1 MNFIKYLFL
10 LAAIMVYVNAN
21 AGYFECN
28 GLCYNTLSDSTV
40 EVINAKR
47 MNPNAAP
54 NETYND
60 SIIKNGKVIIP
71 SMVSYFGG
79 NFTVVSI
86 GDYAFHPM
94 AKVKE
99 YELPTT
105 ITSIGDGAFWENG
118 LLEKINIPDG
128 VTSIGSSAFEKDKAL
143 KTVYLPNGITS
154 IGKSAFAESGITT
167 INLPSSL
174 TRIEK
179 STFYWCNGLKEITIP
194 DKVEIIDERAF
205 QSCSNLESVHIGAG
219 LKEIKEFGIGNCDNL
234 SCIEVSKDNPNFYSE
249 NNIIYTKDKT
259 CLYFSAPNQTGN
271 YVMPQTVTS
280 IGLRALQGSKF
291 NSIKFSDNLNEIG
304 KYGLLYC
311 PNLIALVLPSSI
323 KHIPFMSTRCNNLKY
338 LVLGKDFSYIYD
350 SNEFGNLERIICY
363 NTCLTLKKVDS

>member
-1 MNFIKYLFL
+1 MIYMKYIISFIAIL
-10 LAAIMVYVNAN
+10 LGFNAK
-21 AGYFECN
+21 AGYFKYE

-40 EVINAKR
+40 EVINAAR

-60 SIIKNGKVIIP
+60 SIVKNGKIIIP
-71 SMVSYFGG
+71 STVSYFGER
-79 NFTVVSI
+79 FTVVSI
-86 GDYAFHPM
+86 GNYAFDLM
-94 AKVKE
+94 NKVKQ

-105 ITSIGDGAFWENG
+105 ITSIGNGAFSKNES
-118 LLEKINIPDG
+118 LEMINIPDG

-179 STFYWCNGLKEITIP
+179 STFYWCTGLKEITIP

-205 QSCSNLESVHIGAG
+205 QSCSNLKSVHIGAG
-219 LKEIKEFGIGNCDNL
+219 LKEIREFGIGNCDNL
-234 SCIEVSKDNPNFYSE
+234 SYIEVSKDNPNFCSE

-271 YVMPQTVTS
+271 YVMPQTVTA

-304 KYGLLYC
+304 IYGLLYC
-311 PNLIALVLPSSI
+311 PNLMALVLPSSI
-323 KHIPFMSTRCNNLKY
+323 KHIPYMSTRCSNLKY
-338 LVLGKDFSYIYD
+338 LVLGKDFRYIYM
-350 SNEFGNLERIICY
+350 
-363 NTCLTLKKVDS
+363 TLMNSEI